1 MLLRNKES
9 INSNIVGVTKRKNGK
24 YAVKVYDRIRKKD
37 LWLGTF
43 DTEEE
48 ASVVYLSKKTELE
61 EELHASV
68 IKAVGKRTSKYVG
81 VWRRDSGKFAAH
93 IRDPIRKKKL
103 YLGTF
108 VSEEEAAEAYL
119 AKKAELAEE
128 VKGKGIRW
136 FPERECRKSKS
147 MCLKITK
154 NDELE
159 QCMEDNAM
167 DIEDDSIDP
176 SRTNQEPSKESDS
189 SDSCIGETASSNAVP
204 DKNLPVVE
212 QTSMDSEVSKENTPI
227 QKDGGS
233 TEKELIVVESIAESL
248 INTSPQILLR
258 TRSGT
263 PVMDSNGC
271 LLGEW
276 RWIDDLSLPID
287 M

>member
-1 MLLRNKES
+1 
-9 INSNIVGVTKRKNGK
+9 
-24 YAVKVYDRIRKKD
+24 
-37 LWLGTF
+37 LG
-43 DTEEE
+43 
-48 ASVVYLSKKTELE
+48 S
-61 EELHASV
+61 
-68 IKAVGKRTSKYVG
+68 
-81 VWRRDSGKFAAH
+81 
-93 IRDPIRKKKL
+93 
-103 YLGTF
+103 F

-136 FPERECRKSKS
+136 VPERECRKS
-147 MCLKITK
+147 MCLKITKK

-159 QCMEDNAM
+159 QCMEEKDGVDNAM
-167 DIEDDSIDP
+167 DIIEDDSIDP
-176 SRTNQEPSKESDS
+176 SCTKNNQEPSKESDS
-189 SDSCIGETASSNAVP
+189 SDSCIGKTASSNAVP
-204 DKNLPVVE
+204 DKKLPVVE
-212 QTSMDSEVSKENTPI
+212 QTSNQVGDSDSSTSTDSQVSKENTPI

-276 RWIDDLSLPID
+276 RWMDDLSLPID